1 MIAGDRRRVRR
12 LTPCD
17 FGQSLRGKI
26 IAAVTQNEF
35 DEKYPLILGW
45 IQNTLAEYSDQAR
58 PVASLGFK
66 RLPLYFWPDLLA
78 KAKVVYV
85 PKVPAP
91 PLISIGL
98 SQFSD
103 FENMNAGGIT
113 YLDTFFS
120 RDEMCGDEAHHFH
133 ELVHVIQWQLL
144 GPRLFI
150 GAYADGLERI
160 GYRASPLEVMAYT
173 LEGIFSNSH
182 TPFDV
187 AKVVSEQLQAL
198 YS

>member
-1 MIAGDRRRVRR
+1 M
-12 LTPCD
+12 
-17 FGQSLRGKI
+17 
-26 IAAVTQNEF
+26 TQKEF
-35 DEKYPLILGW
+35 DEKYPLIFGW
-45 IQNTLAEYSDQAR
+45 IQNTLAEHKASAR
-58 PVASLGFK
+58 PIASLGFK
-66 RLPLYFWPDLLA
+66 RLPLYFDPDVLA

-91 PLISIGL
+91 PLSAIGL

-103 FENMNAGGIT
+103 FENMDAGGIT

-120 RDEMCGDEAHHFH
+120 RNEMRENEALHFH

-144 GPRLFI
+144 GPKSFVA
-150 GAYADGLERI
+150 AYADGLEKI
-160 GYRASPLEVMAYT
+160 GYRASPLETMAYM
-173 LEGIFSNSH
+173 LENVFRVSQ

-187 AKVVSEQLQAL
+187 GTVIREQIHAL